1 MIQRSSD
8 LQLLKLKSSSQVSAL
23 SPKVNTLEPGAFFNY
38 TARVLVPY
46 GITNE
51 VQWELA
57 HR

>member
-1 MIQRSSD
+1 M
-8 LQLLKLKSSSQVSAL
+8 SAL